1 MKIVAFSGSN
11 SSSSINKKL
20 VRFCLNYFPEA
31 EIILLDL
38 NDFEM
43 PIFSIDRER
52 TTGFPPETGKFIEQI
67 ACADVLICSMAE
79 HNSNFTVAFK
89 NILDW
94 TSRVKLDFFQ
104 QKPMFLMSTSPG
116 SYGGGNVMQLALK
129 LFPKLGVSEIVSFS
143 LPKFNE
149 NFSSDEGILNTAF
162 KTQFEVKMQEFQK
175 LIS

>member
-1 MKIVAFSGSN
+1 MKIIAFSGSN
-11 SSSSINKKL
+11 SSTSINEKL

-31 EIILLDL
+31 EINLLDL

-52 TTGFPPETGKFIEQI
+52 NSGFPPETGEFIEQI
-67 ACADVLICSMAE
+67 AWADVIICSMAE
-79 HNSNFTVAFK
+79 HNGNFTVAFK
-89 NILDW
+89 NIVDW
-94 TSRVKLDFFQ
+94 TSRVQLDFFQ

-129 LFPKLGVSEIVSFS
+129 LFPKLGASEIVSFS

-149 NFSSDEGILNTAF
+149 KFSNEAGIIESEL
-162 KTQFEVKMQEFQK
+162 KTQFESKVKEFQQ
-175 LIS
+175 LIT